1 MPSKTGFT
9 EADFLDRL
17 IYSFL
22 KTSIGGFIIE
32 HLKLMVFYSHSKT
45 SGIAVALGY
54 VSLRIPNFFL
64 IFVNSKKLFWKKPS
78 I

>member
-1 MPSKTGFT
+1 MPSKTVVT

-22 KTSIGGFIIE
+22 KTSIGGFKIG
-32 HLKLMVFYSHSKT
+32 HLKLMAFYSQCKT
-45 SGIAVALGY
+45 SATAVALGY
-54 VSLRIPNFFL
+54 VSLRIPIFPL
-64 IFVNSKKLFWKKPS
+64 IFVNSKKLFWKKPL